1 MPSPSEWEDR
11 KSQILALIADDDL
24 NTVLG
29 KMKDQG
35 FTASKAQYEQ
45 QFVKWNARKNL
56 KKGEWREAIAVYD
69 SLVTQH
75 GERNV
80 RLLISDIPVPK
91 TRILQNRRRYCR
103 GGPQTMDLATE
114 SEDMA
119 GHLPR
124 GVSFRVLRA
133 HGEWIS
139 PPPDELRIERSFTTG
154 NPPVSSR
161 SIFPASLRGAGA
173 LEDIPDAA
181 IPDPSSSPAFPVFT
195 AWEDRENPAMP
206 STAAFD
212 PIALLSLVDQR
223 PVSSSP
229 FHFSPGQFDFN
240 SAIWSESVP
249 VDNSQKTPA
258 QILSD
263 LGFCQF
269 EKRVLEGTGTT
280 SLHTWLAGHTHFL
293 QSPTTQFLSC
303 ITVPQQ
309 SSFDLLNTQLAEH
322 HYLHSLLQPFMSLLP
337 GEDLSFAQ
345 NVANFDAHIHRL
357 LLFSFAN
364 GFPGLEMVDLTR
376 VLGFL
381 SQYRNIGSL
390 LMQLKGIPGPYSKAI
405 AVGLFKLCV
414 ESGEAQ
420 VAQQLLDAKRLNV
433 NAIIFTQNGIRLT
446 PLERASQL
454 QNADMVRVLLANGAD
469 ANKSFEPFKG
479 PISRLLRGIKT
490 GTTINP
496 VAQRAVSQLLDAGAR
511 VESSDLKHVL
521 KSLHDNEVAFE
532 LALSLLDRDPD
543 AWLSDGLLLAA
554 ARELDEKQ
562 MSQILNTVLPRYEI
576 CKGEYSDYPRS
587 QIHRAL
593 IACAEKGHSQLVER
607 LLPHYGY
614 PVTEVLSGAIR
625 GRHKDLAEWIASE
638 YGPSLNAE
646 SHTHT
651 VNGYDHPLIDAI
663 WTKDADLIRFCE
675 ETDSLS
681 RLRDCHFRRAM
692 DAAASTGNL
701 KYVCRLL
708 KQFRHPE
715 PGELYEPLLHAIQA
729 DQKHISVMLLEAGA
743 DVNSTS
749 DENLPDP
756 FMAAIIRGNRS
767 LVHAIMDANFDGCP
781 GFCKAGDCPCYEV
794 DGEETTILSALIRLG
809 DQSLITKAIHMIPS
823 HLRLQESDVEDI
835 VAKRQHGMF
844 RFLLDQKAFR
854 HTAVTARLTVA
865 AASNDWTMV
874 REMLDLGA
882 NPGNIGAL
890 ISAAD
895 TSQEMF
901 QFLFEKVTRSLV
913 PFLDDRQSSGEYGW
927 GTIEVRLLQHII
939 EKGVSGLPILA
950 FIIKSGKFD
959 LNCQPTW
966 PLLTPLG
973 AAIEACSVGRGHGL
987 EAVKILLEAGCDP
1000 NATINGRGYVFNRGA
1015 STDSNLTPLLLAIQ
1029 LKRTDLVTLLLE
1041 KHAQVN
1047 KEATLGIERTPLQKA
1062 AELGCLEIVKQL
1074 LSHGADVNAAPAYR
1088 GGGTALQLAAISGN
1102 CNIACILF
1110 EHGADLHQP
1119 PSILGRWPLEGAAEQ
1134 GRLEMIEYLWRASNG
1149 KGFSD
1154 EIYDRAIELAGG
1166 NGHEACQDLIRD
1178 LRKSKD
1184 PSTDLSHPGAVG
1196 SATRPVEDG
1205 KLRKEISR
1213 RISRKNSLEHSDY
1226 FEQLLAANE
1235 AVREGDRRMK
1245 HMLTVTAQL
1254 IIGGHDPT
1262 SFTIYMMFYFLIRSP
1277 EALERLQQEI
1287 RESFLSYKDTDDEKL
1302 RGLPWLNACLSETL
1316 RLANVATHHS
1326 LPRLSPGA
1334 VVIGGY
1340 IPKGHPLAQVLCRTA
1355 MFAYSRSARFFHKP
1369 KDFRPER
1376 WLPRDHPNYNAA
1388 FAKDDHGAPYQFSI
1402 GPRQCPGRE
1411 VARIMLNL
1419 VVAKMLWWFEVE
1431 QISKQLDFDTDF
1443 RV

>member
-11 KSQILALIADDDL
+11 KSQILALIADNDL

-56 KKGEWREAIAVYD
+56 KKGEWRSAIAVYD
-69 SLVTQH
+69 SLVTRH

-80 RLLISDIPVPK
+80 RLLISDVPVPK
-91 TRILQNRRRYCR
+91 TRILQNRRRYCQ

-114 SEDMA
+114 SDMA

-133 HGEWIS
+133 HEEWIS
-139 PPPDELRIERSFTTG
+139 PPPDELRIERSFTAG
-154 NPPVSSR
+154 NPIVSSR
-161 SIFPASLRGAGA
+161 SIFSASLRGAGA

-181 IPDPSSSPAFPVFT
+181 IPDPLPSPAFPVFT

-212 PIALLSLVDQR
+212 PIASLFLVDQR
-223 PVSSSP
+223 PLSSSP
-229 FHFSPGQFDFN
+229 FHFSPGQFDFS
-240 SAIWSESVP
+240 SAMWSESVP

-258 QILSD
+258 QILFD
-263 LGFCQF
+263 LGFCKF

-280 SLHTWLAGHTHFL
+280 SLHTWLAGHAHFL
-293 QSPTTQFLSC
+293 QSPTIQFLSC
-303 ITVPQQ
+303 VTVPQQ
-309 SSFDLLNTQLAEH
+309 SSFNLLNTQLAEH

-337 GEDLSFAQ
+337 GEDLSSAQ

-405 AVGLFKLCV
+405 AVGVFKLCV
-414 ESGEAQ
+414 QSGEAQ

-469 ANKSFEPFKG
+469 ANKSLEPFSR
-479 PISRLLRGIKT
+479 PISYLLHGIKT

-496 VAQRAVSQLLDAGAR
+496 VARRIVSQLLNAGAR
-511 VESSDLKHVL
+511 VEASDLEYVL
-521 KSLHDNEVAFE
+521 ESLHANEVAFK
-532 LALSLLDRDPD
+532 LALSLLDRSPD
-543 AWLSDGLLLAA
+543 AWLSDGLLSAA

-562 MSQILNTVLPRYEI
+562 MSQILNTVLPKYEI
-576 CKGEYSDYPRS
+576 RKGRDYGYSRLRS

-593 IACAEKGHSQLVER
+593 IDCAEKGHSQLVEM
-607 LLPHYGY
+607 LLPHHGY
-614 PVTEVLSGAIR
+614 PVAEVLSGAIR

-638 YGPSLNAE
+638 YGPSLNAG
-646 SHTHT
+646 SHT
-651 VNGYDHPLIDAI
+651 VNGYHHPLIEAI
-663 WTKDADLIRFCE
+663 WTKDADLIRLCE

-681 RLRDCHFRRAM
+681 RLRDCHFKEAM

-715 PGELYEPLLHAIQA
+715 PCKLYDPLLHAIQA
-729 DQKHISVMLLEAGA
+729 GQKHISVMLLEAGA

-749 DENLPDP
+749 DDIAQPPDP
-756 FMAAIIRGNRS
+756 FMAAIIRGDHS
-767 LVHAIMDANFDGCP
+767 LVHAIMDANFAGCP
-781 GFCKAGDCPCYEV
+781 GCPCYEV
-794 DGEETTILSALIRLG
+794 DGKDTTILSALIRLG
-809 DQSLITKAIHMIPS
+809 DQSLITKALHIIPS

-854 HTAVTARLTVA
+854 HTAATARLKVA
-865 AASNDWTMV
+865 AASNDWTVV
-874 REMLDLGA
+874 REMLGLGA
-882 NPGNIGAL
+882 NPGNIGVL

-901 QFLFEKVTRSLV
+901 QFLFEKVTWSLT
-913 PFLDDRQSSGEYGW
+913 PFLDDSQSSGEYGW
-927 GTIEVRLLQHII
+927 GTIEVRLLQHVI

-966 PLLTPLG
+966 PFLTPLG

-987 EAVKILLEAGCDP
+987 EVVKILLEAGCDP
-1000 NATINGRGYVFNRGA
+1000 NATTKGRGLVYARAA

-1074 LSHGADVNAAPAYR
+1074 LSRGADVNAAPAYR
-1088 GGGTALQLAAISGN
+1088 RGGTALQLAAISGN
-1102 CNIACILF
+1102 CNIACVLF

-1119 PSILGRWPLEGAAEQ
+1119 PSILGRWPLEGAAEH
-1134 GRLEMIEYLWRASNG
+1134 GRLEMIEYLWRVSNG
-1149 KGFSD
+1149 KGSVT
-1154 EIYDRAIELAGG
+1154 R
-1166 NGHEACQDLIRD
+1166 
-1178 LRKSKD
+1178 
-1184 PSTDLSHPGAVG
+1184 ST
-1196 SATRPVEDG
+1196 
-1205 KLRKEISR
+1205 
-1213 RISRKNSLEHSDY
+1213 
-1226 FEQLLAANE
+1226 
-1235 AVREGDRRMK
+1235 
-1245 HMLTVTAQL
+1245 TV
-1254 IIGGHDPT
+1254 P
-1262 SFTIYMMFYFLIRSP
+1262 
-1277 EALERLQQEI
+1277 
-1287 RESFLSYKDTDDEKL
+1287 
-1302 RGLPWLNACLSETL
+1302 
-1316 RLANVATHHS
+1316 
-1326 LPRLSPGA
+1326 
-1334 VVIGGY
+1334 
-1340 IPKGHPLAQVLCRTA
+1340 
-1355 MFAYSRSARFFHKP
+1355 
-1369 KDFRPER
+1369 
-1376 WLPRDHPNYNAA
+1376 
-1388 FAKDDHGAPYQFSI
+1388 
-1402 GPRQCPGRE
+1402 
-1411 VARIMLNL
+1411 
-1419 VVAKMLWWFEVE
+1419 
-1431 QISKQLDFDTDF
+1431 
-1443 RV
+1443 

>member
-11 KSQILALIADDDL
+11 KSQILALIADNDL

-114 SEDMA
+114 SDMA

-263 LGFCQF
+263 LCFCQF

-293 QSPTTQFLSC
+293 QSPTIQFLSC

-309 SSFDLLNTQLAEH
+309 SSFNLLNTQLAEH

-454 QNADMVRVLLANGAD
+454 QNADMVRVLLVNGAD

-479 PISRLLRGIKT
+479 PISRLLYGIKI

-496 VAQRAVSQLLDAGAR
+496 VAQRVVSQLLDAGAR

-532 LALSLLDRDPD
+532 LALSLLDRNPD
-543 AWLSDGLLLAA
+543 AWFLDGLLSVA

-576 CKGEYSDYPRS
+576 RKGGDYGYSRS

-593 IACAEKGHSQLVER
+593 IACAEKGHSQLVEM
-607 LLPHYGY
+607 LLAHHGY
-614 PVTEVLSGAIR
+614 PVAEVLGGAIR

-646 SHTHT
+646 SHTI
-651 VNGYDHPLIDAI
+651 NG
-663 WTKDADLIRFCE
+663 
-675 ETDSLS
+675 
-681 RLRDCHFRRAM
+681 
-692 DAAASTGNL
+692 
-701 KYVCRLL
+701 
-708 KQFRHPE
+708 
-715 PGELYEPLLHAIQA
+715 
-729 DQKHISVMLLEAGA
+729 
-743 DVNSTS
+743 
-749 DENLPDP
+749 
-756 FMAAIIRGNRS
+756 
-767 LVHAIMDANFDGCP
+767 
-781 GFCKAGDCPCYEV
+781 
-794 DGEETTILSALIRLG
+794 
-809 DQSLITKAIHMIPS
+809 
-823 HLRLQESDVEDI
+823 
-835 VAKRQHGMF
+835 
-844 RFLLDQKAFR
+844 
-854 HTAVTARLTVA
+854 
-865 AASNDWTMV
+865 
-874 REMLDLGA
+874 
-882 NPGNIGAL
+882 
-890 ISAAD
+890 
-895 TSQEMF
+895 
-901 QFLFEKVTRSLV
+901 
-913 PFLDDRQSSGEYGW
+913 
-927 GTIEVRLLQHII
+927 
-939 EKGVSGLPILA
+939 
-950 FIIKSGKFD
+950 
-959 LNCQPTW
+959 
-966 PLLTPLG
+966 
-973 AAIEACSVGRGHGL
+973 GHGCC
-987 EAVKILLEAGCDP
+987 G
-1000 NATINGRGYVFNRGA
+1000 
-1015 STDSNLTPLLLAIQ
+1015 
-1029 LKRTDLVTLLLE
+1029 
-1041 KHAQVN
+1041 VN
-1047 KEATLGIERTPLQKA
+1047 
-1062 AELGCLEIVKQL
+1062 
-1074 LSHGADVNAAPAYR
+1074 
-1088 GGGTALQLAAISGN
+1088 
-1102 CNIACILF
+1102 
-1110 EHGADLHQP
+1110 
-1119 PSILGRWPLEGAAEQ
+1119 W
-1134 GRLEMIEYLWRASNG
+1134 
-1149 KGFSD
+1149 
-1154 EIYDRAIELAGG
+1154 
-1166 NGHEACQDLIRD
+1166 
-1178 LRKSKD
+1178 
-1184 PSTDLSHPGAVG
+1184 
-1196 SATRPVEDG
+1196 
-1205 KLRKEISR
+1205 
-1213 RISRKNSLEHSDY
+1213 
-1226 FEQLLAANE
+1226 
-1235 AVREGDRRMK
+1235 
-1245 HMLTVTAQL
+1245 
-1254 IIGGHDPT
+1254 
-1262 SFTIYMMFYFLIRSP
+1262 
-1277 EALERLQQEI
+1277 
-1287 RESFLSYKDTDDEKL
+1287 
-1302 RGLPWLNACLSETL
+1302 
-1316 RLANVATHHS
+1316 
-1326 LPRLSPGA
+1326 
-1334 VVIGGY
+1334 
-1340 IPKGHPLAQVLCRTA
+1340 
-1355 MFAYSRSARFFHKP
+1355 
-1369 KDFRPER
+1369 
-1376 WLPRDHPNYNAA
+1376 
-1388 FAKDDHGAPYQFSI
+1388 
-1402 GPRQCPGRE
+1402 
-1411 VARIMLNL
+1411 
-1419 VVAKMLWWFEVE
+1419 
-1431 QISKQLDFDTDF
+1431 
-1443 RV
+1443 